1 VLLVTDPEPIRAVLI
16 DAYAALGLD
25 WRPETV
31 GCVAD
36 HLPGITVDDVE
47 HALLPGLQRMLPLR
61 EPARH
66 R

>member
-1 VLLVTDPEPIRAVLI
+1 VLLVADPEPIRAVLV
-16 DAYAALGLD
+16 DANAALVLD

-31 GCVAD
+31 GGVAD
-36 HLPGITVDDVE
+36 HLPEIRVDDVE
-47 HALLPGLQRMLPLR
+47 HALLPGLERMLPLR